1 MHRAH
6 GSGFRAFQGQMIRNG
21 HKPTLCVVLFMVE
34 VLVVSV
40 ATDNTGLLDIYIS
53 TSIRISKAC
62 VLRKQPHRRQAGYH
76 VTLNPKPSTLNP
88 KP

>member
-21 HKPTLCVVLFMVE
+21 HKPTICVMLFMVE

-40 ATDNTGLLDIYIS
+40 ATDNTGLLDIYKYLYQDFQS
-53 TSIRISKAC
+53 VCTA
-62 VLRKQPHRRQAGYH
+62 
-76 VTLNPKPSTLNP
+76 
-88 KP
+88 